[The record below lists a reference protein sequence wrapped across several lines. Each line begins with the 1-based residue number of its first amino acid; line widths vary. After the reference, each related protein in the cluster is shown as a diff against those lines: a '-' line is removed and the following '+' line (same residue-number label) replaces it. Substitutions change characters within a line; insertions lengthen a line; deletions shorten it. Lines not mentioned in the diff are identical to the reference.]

1 MDSFVASLGYTDS
14 GSHFSHAKAPP
25 APVISS
31 PPVVRPQAQKP
42 RTAAPAPV
50 GRKDSAE
57 GTGATEEVR
66 YTLLWFLSLLLMR
79 VVSCTGRAD
88 QETFC

>member
-1 MDSFVASLGYTDS
+1 VLLATSRSDMDSFVASLGYADS
-14 GSHFSHAKAPP
+14 GGSHLSHAKAPP

-31 PPVVRPQAQKP
+31 QPVVRPQGQKP

-57 GTGATEEVR
+57 AAGATEEVR
-66 YTLLWFLSLLLMR
+66 CTLLCDF
-79 VVSCTGRAD
+79 
-88 QETFC
+88 

>member
-1 MDSFVASLGYTDS
+1 VLLATSRSDMDSFVASLGYADS

-31 PPVVRPQAQKP
+31 QPVVRPQGQKP

-57 GTGATEEVR
+57 DAGAAGEVR
-66 YTLLWFLSLLLMR
+66 YTLLCGF
-79 VVSCTGRAD
+79 
-88 QETFC
+88 